1 MEAIRGQRIQQAEG
15 DFRTGYGG
23 SQFCLLGSVCD
34 STGLVSHGG
43 NTCVIEVSWRLK
55 TKVGKQ
61 VEVPPHPHEAAAR
74 PFFFSALRPNRAK
87 FTYSRVAEGDVSSGQ
102 FPCPPTSGRR
112 WEDYQGQL
120 SDGYLPK
127 SPHALLQ

>member
-1 MEAIRGQRIQQAEG
+1 MEAIRGQSIQQAEG

-61 VEVPPHPHEAAAR
+61 VEVPPHPPEAAAR
-74 PFFFSALRPNRAK
+74 PFFFFFSFKTQQSQVHIL
-87 FTYSRVAEGDVSSGQ
+87 ESG
-102 FPCPPTSGRR
+102 
-112 WEDYQGQL
+112 
-120 SDGYLPK
+120 
-127 SPHALLQ
+127 